1 MAEISRED
9 TSRSAIEK
17 IALFFYF
24 AFLDEIRARE
34 AGRVVL
40 KKLRQKTLGKNFSAD
55 EEAEMIVS
63 LCDQHLDVFAKHA
76 KPTGLS
82 FSAGQI
88 ILPPQSNWGPWFEL
102 RRLTEKNE
110 FYAVLWTRVLGISEE
125 VTARGLGVS
134 LGTVRYR
141 VGRGLKALGR
151 ICQSGG
157 FDA

>member
-1 MAEISRED
+1 MAEAGSEELSRD
-9 TSRSAIEK
+9 VIQK
-17 IALFFYF
+17 VALFFYF
-24 AFLDEIRARE
+24 SFLDEIRARE
-34 AGRVVL
+34 SSRVVL
-40 KKLRQKTLGKNFSAD
+40 KKLRQKLLGRKVSAD

-63 LCDQHLDVFAKHA
+63 MCHQNLDAFSQQA

-102 RRLTEKNE
+102 RRLAEKNE
-110 FYAVLWTRVLGISEE
+110 FHAVLWTRILGFSEE
-125 VTARGLGVS
+125 IVARGLGVT

-141 VGRGLKALGR
+141 VGRGLKTLGR